1 MNEDL
6 SSFLAGHPLTLEF
19 IRQLYGKKFSDIS
32 QYVAEFQTYC
42 EGKQIPNFDNELWF
56 KILQEKIALFK
67 AKNKTEFYPIGDKE
81 RLYITLGQFNPY
93 LKLEEYDLEDFIEE
107 WESRRTGQRKYT
119 DEQSQRYKSYR
130 ESWLY
135 EVHTYDKAFLEKY
148 KHAAHPLIQSTI
160 GKALIASGEQR
171 GIGYLFN
178 SLTRAV
184 VMPNIYWHNERAI
197 IGYIESIWEIIR
209 LSKLAHISGNEKGID
224 EPLIFCKLLRLLFL
238 YMSRYIELN
247 PNKIKTADVYSNRA
261 ELFYFFPTE
270 MQSLFMDSE
279 VFFVIPDLQFSSDKF
294 LAYRTASQTC
304 PELVSGFYKQCLWD
318 SKKMYQYG
326 NLNYQTIDGGYT
338 VIEDAGW
345 MEIIERCRVRSQ
357 IVAQQIYDKDSQGNI
372 YLTKEQIEW
381 LFFHI
386 LDAGVDLHKDM
397 KDLRDN

>member
-1 MNEDL
+1 MNEDISL
-6 SSFLAGHPLTLEF
+6 FLASHPLAIEF
-19 IRQLYGKKFSDIS
+19 IRHLNGRQFRDIFD
-32 QYVAEFQTYC
+32 YAAEFHAYC
-42 EGKQIPNFDNELWF
+42 EGKKISGFDNELWF
-56 KILQEKIALFK
+56 KILREKIDSFK
-67 AKNKTEFYPIGDKE
+67 AEDKTDFYQIGDKE
-81 RLYITLGQFNPY
+81 RLYITLGQFNPC
-93 LKLEEYDLEDFIEE
+93 LKLDEYDLEDFIKE
-107 WESRRTGQRKYT
+107 WENRKTGQVKYT
-119 DEQSQRYKSYR
+119 DEQSKRYKSYR

-135 EVHTYDKAFLEKY
+135 EVHTYDEFFLEKY
-148 KHAAHPLIQSTI
+148 KYAAHPLIQSTI
-160 GKALIASGEQR
+160 GKALIADGEDR

-178 SLTRAV
+178 ALNRAV

-209 LSKLAHISGNEKGID
+209 LSKLAQISGNEEEID
-224 EPLIFCKLLRLLFL
+224 KPLIFYKLLRLLFL

-247 PNKIKTADVYSNRA
+247 PSNIKTADIYSNRA

-270 MQSLFMDSE
+270 MQSLFIDSG
-279 VFFVIPDLQFSSDKF
+279 FYAIIPDLQFSSDKF
-294 LAYRTASQTC
+294 LAYRIASQTC
-304 PELVSGFYKQCLWD
+304 PELVSGFYLQCLWD
-318 SKKMYQYG
+318 AKKMYQYG
-326 NLNYQTIDGGYT
+326 NLNYPTIDGGYT

-345 MEIIERCRVRSQ
+345 MEIIEKCRVRSQ

>member
-19 IRQLYGKKFSDIS
+19 IRQLNGKKFSDIN

-67 AKNKTEFYPIGDKE
+67 AKNKTEFYQIGDKE

-135 EVHTYDKAFLEKY
+135 EVYTYDKAFLEKY

-160 GKALIASGEQR
+160 GKALIAGGEQR

-178 SLTRAV
+178 ALTKAV
-184 VMPNIYWHNERAI
+184 VIPNIYWHNERAI

-247 PNKIKTADVYSNRA
+247 PDKIKTADVYSNRA

-270 MQSLFMDSE
+270 MKSLFMDSE
-279 VFFVIPDLQFSSDKF
+279 FFFVIPDLQFSSDKF

-304 PELVSGFYKQCLWD
+304 PELVSGFYKQCLRD

-326 NLNYQTIDGGYT
+326 NLNYPTIDGGYT

-345 MEIIERCRVRSQ
+345 MEIIEICKMRSRV
-357 IVAQQIYDKDSQGNI
+357 VAQQIYNQDSQGYI
-372 YLTKEQIEW
+372 YLTKEQIEY
-381 LFFHI
+381 LFSHI
-386 LDAGVDLHKDM
+386 LTAGVDLHKDM
-397 KDLRDN
+397 KDLHDN

>member
-19 IRQLYGKKFSDIS
+19 IRQLNGKKFSDIS

-238 YMSRYIELN
+238 YMSRYIELK

-261 ELFYFFPTE
+261 VLFYFSLTE
-270 MQSLFMDSE
+270 MQSLFMGSE
-279 VFFVIPDLQFSSDKF
+279 FFFVIPDLQFSSDKF

-386 LDAGVDLHKDM
+386 LDAGVDLHKM

>member
-6 SSFLAGHPLTLEF
+6 SLFLAGHPLAAEF
-19 IRQLYGKKFSDIS
+19 IRQLKGKQFSDILD
-32 QYVAEFQTYC
+32 YVAEFQAYC
-42 EGKQIPNFDNELWF
+42 DGKKIPSFDNELWF
-56 KILQEKIALFK
+56 KILQEKIAFLK
-67 AKNKTEFYPIGDKE
+67 AKCKTEFYQIGDKE

-93 LKLEEYDLEDFIEE
+93 LKLEEYDLEDFIKE
-107 WESRRTGQRKYT
+107 WESRKTGQRKYT
-119 DEQSQRYKSYR
+119 DEQSRRYKSYR

-135 EVHTYDKAFLEKY
+135 EVYIYDETFLEKY

-160 GKALIASGEQR
+160 GKALIAGGEQR

-178 SLTRAV
+178 ALTKAV

-197 IGYIESIWEIIR
+197 IGYVESIWEIIR
-209 LSKLAHISGNEKGID
+209 LSKLAHISGNEEGID

-270 MQSLFMDSE
+270 MQSLFMSSDF
-279 VFFVIPDLQFSSDKF
+279 FFVIPDLQFSSDKF

-304 PELVSGFYKQCLWD
+304 PELVSGFYMQCLWD

-326 NLNYQTIDGGYT
+326 NLNYPTIDGGYT

-345 MEIIERCRVRSQ
+345 MEIVERCRIRSR
-357 IVAQQIYDKDSQGNI
+357 IVAQQIYEKDLRGNI
-372 YLTKEQIEW
+372 YLTKKQIEH
-381 LFFHI
+381 LCLHI
-386 LDAGVDLHKDM
+386 LAANVDFHKDM
-397 KDLRDN
+397 KNL